1 MNIYDFDDTIYA
13 GDSTVDFYLFALR
26 RHPGLVMGTI
36 IPNIANGILFKL
48 GHISRQEFK
57 ERYFKL
63 FLPKINAR
71 ELVDEFWQTQ
81 GKRVKPWYLAQ
92 KQADDLMISASPEFL
107 LAPICSELGV
117 RLIATTVDPLTGE
130 FLSPNCRG
138 EEKVR
143 RLTAK
148 YGPVPVDAFYTDSP
162 SDAPLAALAKRAFV
176 VRGDRIIEWG
186 AAGAAGARKGVEKG
200 GGKLAGL
207 LKRPAGRFALVG
219 GFNTVL
225 DFTLLN
231 ALSVFGLPAIG
242 ANTVS
247 TGIGMTSSFI
257 LNKNY
262 TFRSGSKNH
271 LKDVALFII
280 FTLVGLWVI
289 QNLVISGLLHVLPVD
304 WPQFMR
310 LNGAK
315 VLGTGVSMVWNY
327 LSYKHVVFR
336 D

>member
-13 GDSTVDFYLFALR
+13 GDSTVDFYLFVLR
-26 RHPGLVMGTI
+26 RHPGLAMGTI
-36 IPNIANGILFKL
+36 IPNIVNGIMFKF
-48 GHISRQEFK
+48 GRISRQEFK
-57 ERYFKL
+57 ERYFRL

-71 ELVDEFWQTQ
+71 EMADEFWQAH
-81 GKRVKPWYLAQ
+81 GKRIKPWYLSQ
-92 KQADDLMISASPEFL
+92 KQPDDLIISASPEFL
-107 LAPICSELGV
+107 LAPICSESGIK
-117 RLIATTVDPLTGE
+117 LIATSVDPLTGE

-143 RLTAK
+143 RLTVE

-186 AAGAAGARKGVEKG
+186 AGKGAADERKG
-200 GGKLAGL
+200 GGRLAGL
-207 LKRPAGRFALVG
+207 LKRPSGRFVLVG

-225 DFTLLN
+225 DFALLN
-231 ALSVFGLPAIG
+231 GLSVLGLPVMG

-247 TGIGMTSSFI
+247 TGIAMISSFI
-257 LNKNY
+257 LNKKY
-262 TFRSGSKNH
+262 TFRSDSKNH
-271 LKDVALFII
+271 LKDVTLFII

-289 QNLVISGLLHVLPVD
+289 QNLVISGLLHVLPAD
-304 WPQFMR
+304 WSQFMR